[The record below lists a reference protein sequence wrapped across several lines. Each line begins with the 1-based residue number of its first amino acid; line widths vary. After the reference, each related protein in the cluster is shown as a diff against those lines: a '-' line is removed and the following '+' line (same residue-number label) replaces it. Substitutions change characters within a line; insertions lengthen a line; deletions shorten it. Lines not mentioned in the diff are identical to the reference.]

1 MVRSSLFGRLGVVAG
16 LFAALLV
23 GLLAGPAA
31 AVVPSPV
38 QFNITF
44 SPYAR
49 VLDAFDDKQDGLIS
63 AGQFMAIQMEE
74 SCDNPH
80 LRIRA
85 RNKPAV
91 MVIND
96 GTSAAPITELTIKI
110 NDAGGMYAFGM
121 GDVATDFFTN
131 FVKPT
136 IYSDAGVMITSSSAS
151 PDLRTLTINF
161 SGLEAGKKAIFNIDL
176 DPLNGMFMFPDYRG
190 ALFGAPLSP
199 GDPPTT
205 PATIT
210 ALYQNNTAAPNTKLL
225 TLNLPQM
232 TVNPTW
238 MNENIRPYHSMDMV
252 EMMGGEIPE
261 PGCIVLALPVVAAMA
276 WRRGRAKRAA

>member
-1 MVRSSLFGRLGVVAG
+1 
-16 LFAALLV
+16 
-23 GLLAGPAA
+23 
-31 AVVPSPV
+31 
-38 QFNITF
+38 
-44 SPYAR
+44 
-49 VLDAFDDKQDGLIS
+49 
-63 AGQFMAIQMEE
+63 MEE